1 MKYCNNKNAYVIG
14 ADKVVSSIEFE
25 SYLNK
30 TLGPGEHSDY
40 AKESF
45 TDPQRKQIRNEEF
58 RFHVNAFYDFT
69 LTKWLNQVT
78 LSEFDDGLWARKHN
92 IYPMFPIIN
101 DVLGIV

>member
-1 MKYCNNKNAYVIG
+1 MKYCNDKNAYVIG

-25 SYLNK
+25 SYVNK
-30 TLGPGEHSDY
+30 TLGHGEYSDY

-45 TDPQRKQIRNEEF
+45 TGPQRKQIRNDKF
-58 RFHVNAFYDFT
+58 RFYVNAFYDFT

-78 LSEFDDGLWARKHN
+78 LSEFDDSLWAKKHTS
-92 IYPMFPIIN
+92 YPLFPIVN